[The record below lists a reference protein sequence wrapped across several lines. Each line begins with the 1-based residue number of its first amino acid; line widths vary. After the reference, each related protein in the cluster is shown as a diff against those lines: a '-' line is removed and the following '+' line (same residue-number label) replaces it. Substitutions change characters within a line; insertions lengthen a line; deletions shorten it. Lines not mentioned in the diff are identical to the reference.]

1 MLGAKEIL
9 IKVKGDNKDFKQS
22 MSGANASMKGFAT
35 TTTVSTGTAA
45 ASTKAMG
52 LSMASSL
59 ALATAGI
66 TVLIGGAIALAGAI
80 KDVMGAS
87 IEDQEATSK
96 TIALLEQQGI
106 AWDDVGDSVLSYIED
121 IEALTTIGDTEL
133 QTSFNELITS
143 GMSVQE
149 ALDGMSAAAAIANG
163 SEMSLSAA
171 TKALGKE
178 FTTGTS
184 RLKDY
189 GIEAD
194 SYASILGQVTD
205 KMGDGSQA
213 SETLSGKWKLL
224 SNELM
229 NNLKPLGEA
238 MIPIL
243 TSLMEG
249 LIWGTKTVLPP
260 LIYNLKMMLLP
271 IKGLITYMKIL
282 SVVAQAAWEALNGNF
297 TESKRLLN
305 DVIELETAYV
315 NEIKNT
321 ILNIEKKTDAIKAS
335 GTALRENAEIS
346 AEADAA
352 IGTTSASVGT
362 ADASETPYTTS
373 SGNIIDPTRSI
384 DYNYKANGNWIG
396 SDGSYVSAEDMGVS
410 DAPTPE
416 PTTFGF
422 DTPYNPV
429 MTSPSLTT
437 SLVKDGNKIAEH
449 GNEQTEQVIKL
460 LEDIK
465 KKSWNTSSSGFGRMT
480 PAPIYARDSGGI

>member
-9 IKVKGDNKDFKQS
+9 IKVKGDNKNFKQS
-22 MSGANASMKGFAT
+22 MSGANTSMKGFAT
-35 TTTVSTGTAA
+35 TTTVATGTAA

-52 LSMASSL
+52 ISMASSL
-59 ALATAGI
+59 ALATGGI
-66 TVLIGGAIALAGAI
+66 TVLIGGALALAGAI

-87 IEDQEATSK
+87 VEDQEATSK
-96 TIALLEQQGI
+96 TIALLEQQGV

-171 TKALGKE
+171 TTALGKE

-184 RLKDY
+184 RLKNY

-194 SYASILGQVTD
+194 SYASILDQVNDT
-205 KMGDGSQA
+205 MGDGSQA
-213 SETLSGKWKLL
+213 SETLGGKWKVL

-238 MIPIL
+238 MIPVL
-243 TSLMEG
+243 TTLMNT
-249 LIWGTKTVLPP
+249 LIWGAKNVMPP
-260 LIYNLKMMLLP
+260 LIYSLKIITLP
-271 IKGLITYMKIL
+271 IKALITGLKVL

-297 TESKRLLN
+297 IESKRLLN
-305 DVIELETAYV
+305 ETIAMEIAYA

-321 ILNIEKKTDAIKAS
+321 ILNREKETDAIKAS
-335 GTALRENAEIS
+335 GVALRENAEIS
-346 AEADAA
+346 TGDATVSA
-352 IGTTSASVGT
+352 PSASVGT
-362 ADASETPYTTS
+362 TTGVKTP
-373 SGNIIDPTRSI
+373 SGFD
-384 DYNYKANGNWIG
+384 DKWKAEGNWIG
-396 SDGSYVSAEDMGVS
+396 SDGSYMSAKEMGMS
-410 DAPTPE
+410 GAATPE
-416 PTTFGF
+416 PTTSDRKIEDPYPGF
-422 DTPYNPV
+422 NPVFNPV
-429 MTSPSLTT
+429 MTPRSLENT
-437 SLVKDGNKIAEH
+437 LVKDGNKIAEY

-465 KKSWNTSSSGFGRMT
+465 KKSWNTSSSGFGRML